1 MGAFIVARTLRVS
14 GIHRLGE
21 DRKMNPVT
29 VTRQGAVA
37 LVMIDHPP
45 VNALSHAVRA
55 GLVAAV
61 EEVDADPEAEAA
73 ILMCAGRT
81 FIAGADIK
89 EFGKPP
95 LDPILPTVIERI
107 EGAKK
112 PWIAAIHG
120 TALGGGLEVALGCRY
135 RVADRAARL
144 GFPEV
149 NLGLIPGA
157 GGTVRLPKLVP
168 IAEAVSMIAG
178 GKPISAK
185 KALDVGLV
193 DQLSEADLLNS
204 ALDFAAGL
212 DEADDPGPV
221 IDRVPTSSP
230 ASIDWEGQI
239 AETKV
244 RARGQLA
251 PIAAV
256 EAVRRSVDLPAEDAL
271 AAERRT
277 FLDLRDGEQSAALR
291 YLFQAERRVAS
302 LPEIEGVEPRPVD
315 HIAIIGGGT
324 MGAGIAAACLLARFQ
339 VVIIERDTPA
349 CEKAMAAVGGLLD
362 GSLKRG
368 LIDAAA
374 HEGMIAAF
382 SCADSFDAAGDA
394 DLVIEAVFE
403 DMAVKQEVFAKLDA
417 VTKPDTVLAT
427 NTSYLDVNQIA
438 QSVSDPSRVLGL
450 HFFSPAH
457 IVKLLEIIRTDRVA
471 PDVLAT
477 GFVLAKKLRK
487 IAVPAGVC
495 DGFIGNRIMSAYRRQ
510 CDFMLEDGAL
520 PQQIDA
526 AMVDFG
532 FPMGLFAMQD
542 MAGLDISW
550 ATRKRQAATRDP
562 DARYVAIADKLCE
575 MGRFGRKTGA
585 GWYDYSAD
593 PKKGQPDPIVEEI
606 IQAES
611 AAKGIQR
618 KPFGPDDVMR
628 RILEAMQQE
637 GRDILAEGIAAS
649 TEAIDVVMTAGYG
662 FPRWRGGPMFMQETG
677 VQSTQGEA
685 ARVARA

>member
-1 MGAFIVARTLRVS
+1 MVGASIVAWTLRVS
-14 GIHRLGE
+14 GIQRLGE
-21 DRKMNPVT
+21 DRTMNPVT

-61 EEVDADPEAEAA
+61 EQIDADPEADAA
-73 ILMCAGRT
+73 VLMCAGRT

-107 EGAKK
+107 ERANK

-120 TALGGGLEVALGCRY
+120 SALGGGLEVAMGCRY
-135 RVADRAARL
+135 RVADQSARL

-157 GGTVRLPKLVP
+157 GGTVRLPRLVP
-168 IAEAVSMIAG
+168 VAEAVSMISG
-178 GKPISAK
+178 GKPIGAD
-185 KALDVGLV
+185 KALELGLI
-193 DQLSEADLLNS
+193 DHLSEGDLLQS

-212 DEADDPGPV
+212 EPSEPV
-221 IDRVPTSSP
+221 IDR
-230 ASIDWEGQI
+230 SITGADRLNWDELSAKTKARAKGQI
-239 AETKV
+239 APLK
-244 RARGQLA
+244 
-251 PIAAV
+251 AV
-256 EAVRRSVDLPAEDAL
+256 EAVRRSTELPAKEAL

-277 FLDLRDGEQSAALR
+277 FIELRDGEQSAALR
-291 YLFQAERRVAS
+291 YLFQAERRVSS
-302 LPEIEGVEPRPVD
+302 LPEIKGVEPRPVER
-315 HIAIIGGGT
+315 IAIIGGGT
-324 MGAGIAAACLLARFQ
+324 MGAGIAAACLLARFG
-339 VVIIERDTPA
+339 VTIIERDAPS
-349 CEKAMAAVGGLLD
+349 CEKARSSVGTLLE

-368 LIDAAA
+368 LIDAAS

-382 SCADSFDAAGDA
+382 ACADSFEAAGDA

-403 DMAVKQEVFAKLDA
+403 DMAVKQEVFAKLDG
-417 VTKPDTVLAT
+417 VTKPNAVLAT

-438 QSVSDPSRVLGL
+438 GSVTDPSRVLGL

-457 IVKLLEIIRTDRVA
+457 IVKLLEIIKTDSVA

-477 GFVLAKKLRK
+477 GFALAKKLRK

-495 DGFIGNRIMSAYRRQ
+495 DGFIGNRIMSAYRRH

-526 AMVDFG
+526 AMVEFG

-550 ATRKRQAATRDP
+550 ATRKRQAATRNP
-562 DARYVAIADKLCE
+562 KARYVAIADKLCE

-593 PKKGQPDPIVEEI
+593 PKKGQPDPVVDEI
-606 IQAES
+606 ILAES

-618 KPFGPDDVMR
+618 KPFGPEDIMR
-628 RILEAMQQE
+628 TILGAMQQE
-637 GRDILAEGIAAS
+637 GRDILSEGIAAS
-649 TEAIDVVMTAGYG
+649 PEAIDVVMTSGYG
-662 FPRWRGGPMFMQETG
+662 FPRWRGGPMFMQQARAQTTE
-677 VQSTQGEA
+677 GEA
-685 ARVARA
+685 ARVART